1 MAAIN
6 ISLLW
11 SDEIGSYKS
20 VKSKSFIAALFV
32 LAATLVL
39 PALARAQEGE
49 PVVVD
54 EVIAQVNDGIVTLSQ
69 LKREMKERVGTLT
82 QNGMTALQANAEVEK
97 KKPEL
102 IAILINEQL
111 LLQKGK
117 ELDFTQRVEDEVNK
131 RMLQVAKE
139 NGINSIDKL
148 DQAMRE
154 SGVDPV
160 STRST
165 MRVEI
170 MKQAVLES
178 EVDSKLFYG
187 FTSDELHK
195 YFDAHKDKFI
205 KPASFDLSETFLS
218 LAGKPEADVKA
229 RAAELVKQSRGGAD
243 FCTLAAAY
251 SERPATNG
259 QKPCKIG
266 LFALPDL
273 RPDIAGAV
281 KDVKPG
287 AVSDPLKT
295 DEGYQ
300 ILKVEARHAG
310 SNAATF
316 VENQVR
322 GAMTEERIP
331 KEREDFLQGLRND
344 AYVKIADSYRPS
356 VEPLLKIVPPAAAT
370 KRDSK
375 NKGKG
380 KILGIFPKP

>member
-1 MAAIN
+1 
-6 ISLLW
+6 
-11 SDEIGSYKS
+11 

-82 QNGMTALQANAEVEK
+82 QNGRTALQANDEVEK

-139 NGINSIDKL
+139 NGITSMDKL
-148 DQAMRE
+148 CQAMKDAGIDCE
-154 SGVDPV
+154 E
-160 STRST
+160 TRRT
-165 MRVEI
+165 MRIEI

-205 KPASFDLSETFLS
+205 KPESIDLSEIFLS
-218 LAGKPEADVKA
+218 LGGKPEADVKA

-251 SERPATNG
+251 TERPATNG

-266 LFALPDL
+266 LFAVPDL

-300 ILKVEARHAG
+300 ILKVEARNAG
-310 SNAATF
+310 SSVATF

-322 GAMTEERIP
+322 GALTEERLP
-331 KEREDFLQGLRND
+331 KERENFLQGLRND
-344 AYVKIADSYRPS
+344 AYVKIADTYRPS

-370 KRDSK
+370 KRDPK
-375 NKGKG
+375 QKGKG
-380 KILGIFPKP
+380 KILGLIPKP

>member
-1 MAAIN
+1 
-6 ISLLW
+6 
-11 SDEIGSYKS
+11 

-97 KKPEL
+97 KRPEL

-139 NGINSIDKL
+139 NGITSMDKL
-148 DQAMRE
+148 CQAMKDAGIDCE
-154 SGVDPV
+154 E
-160 STRST
+160 TRRT
-165 MRVEI
+165 MRIEI

-205 KPASFDLSETFLS
+205 KPESIDLSEIFLS
-218 LAGKPEADVKA
+218 LGGKPEADVKA

-251 SERPATNG
+251 TERPATNG

-266 LFALPDL
+266 LFAVPDL

-300 ILKVEARHAG
+300 ILKVEARNAG
-310 SNAATF
+310 SSVATF

-344 AYVKIADSYRPS
+344 AYVKIADTYRPS

-370 KRDSK
+370 KRDPK
-375 NKGKG
+375 QKGKG
-380 KILGIFPKP
+380 KILGLIPKP